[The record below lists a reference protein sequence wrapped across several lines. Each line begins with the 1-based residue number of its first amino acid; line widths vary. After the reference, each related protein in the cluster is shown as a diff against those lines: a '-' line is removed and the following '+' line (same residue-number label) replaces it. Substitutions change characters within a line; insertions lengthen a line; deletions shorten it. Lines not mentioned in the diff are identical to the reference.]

1 MNKALKKD
9 TATLKFDTSQD
20 KLRCFVYAT
29 SALRHTGIESPSR
42 SYRTRRKQKH

>member
-9 TATLKFDTSQD
+9 TETLKFDTSQD

-29 SALRHTGIESPSR
+29 SAFRHGGTDSPSR
-42 SYRTRRKQKH
+42 SYRTRRMQKN